1 MKQLYG
7 ICTMLNINFPVCCSV
22 SVIYCHMQRKQ
33 KTMDKKTNYF
43 GYIHI
48 ISLIYI
54 ERSFYGGKGINVS
67 GGKTRNEYF
76 AL

>member
-1 MKQLYG
+1 
-7 ICTMLNINFPVCCSV
+7 
-22 SVIYCHMQRKQ
+22 
-33 KTMDKKTNYF
+33 MDKKTNYF